1 MDLRRLGYFLAV
13 ADQGTMTRAA
23 AASFVS
29 QPALSK
35 AIRELE
41 SELGT
46 ALFDRVGRRVVLTA
60 AGEALIDHARRAVRD
75 VQAGAEAVAAV
86 AALVA
91 GHLDLGCLPTL
102 AAQPTAGLIGRFR
115 AEHPKVT
122 VRLADPDD
130 PVDLAAMVRN
140 GTVELGITDST
151 GAEDLAAVGLG
162 IEDLVFILPPG
173 PDVAAVQPLLRLG
186 EQAMVV
192 TPPNTSS
199 RQKLDLAMA
208 AAGATVLIAVE
219 TPQRE
224 AIVPLVLAGAGAA
237 LVSPGTAATAQRLGA
252 RLVRPRPAISRS
264 IVCLHR
270 AGALSPAAARFLDLA
285 TGPPAHGVGS
295 SRDRL
300 TGSR

>member
-13 ADQGTMTRAA
+13 ADHGTMTRAA

-41 SELGT
+41 AELGT
-46 ALFDRVGRRVVLTA
+46 PLFDRVGRRVVLTA
-60 AGEALIDHARRAVRD
+60 AGEALVDHARRAVRD
-75 VQAGAEAVAAV
+75 VQAGADAVAAV
-86 AALVA
+86 TALEA

-115 AEHPKVT
+115 AEHPRVT
-122 VRLADPDD
+122 VRLADPED

-140 GTVELGITDST
+140 GTVELGITDSSR
-151 GAEDLAAVGLG
+151 AEDLATVSLG
-162 IEDLVFILPPG
+162 TEDLVFIFPPG
-173 PDVAAVQPLLRLG
+173 PDIGEVQGLRRLG

-192 TPPNTSS
+192 TTRSTSS
-199 RQKLDLAMA
+199 RQKLDDAMA
-208 AAGATVLIAVE
+208 ASGATLEIAVE

-224 AIVPLVLAGAGAA
+224 AIVPLVLAGAGVA
-237 LVSPGTAATAQRLGA
+237 LVPPGTAATAERLGA
-252 RLVRPRPAISRS
+252 RVVRPRQAISRT

-270 AGALSPAAARFLDLA
+270 SGALSPVAARFLELA
-285 TGPPAHGVGS
+285 TSGPV
-295 SRDRL
+295 
-300 TGSR
+300 